1 MDTPHNRTQ
10 LLHKTIRHILRWCRK
25 TNRSVEDF
33 FRRYTL
39 ECYFEMSEPVRLPGG
54 GVRLSGTETQRF
66 RERRPDE
73 ALPAV
78 LDIETIKM
86 IRLISLFQQ
95 HPELE
100 EILL

>member
-1 MDTPHNRTQ
+1 MNPSCNETQ

-33 FRRYTL
+33 FRQYTI
-39 ECYFEMSEPVRLPGG
+39 EYEFTMSEPVRLPGG
-54 GVRLSGTETQRF
+54 GVHFSGTETQRF